1 MRLIKSIV
9 VRSMFVLFSAA
20 TLMAQTSTS
29 EITGTVR
36 DTTGAVVPG
45 ASVTAT
51 NEATGVVYKQ
61 STTNAGLYAFSAVP
75 ADYARTG
82 SHNPI
87 YRALLPRP
95 VHAERSVSSQ
105 GSTTAPPPRQATL
118 QGPPARTPGGVLS
131 SQATPGP
138 EPPKPIAV
146 SR

>member
-75 ADYARTG
+75 AAAYTISAEMPGFKMTRK
-82 SHNPI
+82 
-87 YRALLPRP
+87 
-95 VHAERSVSSQ
+95 VHQVVVVNTPLTVDLTLEV
-105 GSTTAPPPRQATL
+105 GQATE
-118 QGPPARTPGGVLS
+118 TVN
-131 SQATPGP
+131 
-138 EPPKPIAV
+138 
-146 SR
+146 